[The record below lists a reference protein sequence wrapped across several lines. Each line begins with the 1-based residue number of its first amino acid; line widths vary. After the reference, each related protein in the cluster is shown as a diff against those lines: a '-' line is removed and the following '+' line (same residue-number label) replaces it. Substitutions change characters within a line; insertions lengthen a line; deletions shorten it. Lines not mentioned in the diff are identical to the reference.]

1 MAVRQLD
8 LFHPEHGQDNIC
20 LKLQCCQGMK
30 ETFEHICWTCP
41 CGQACWQKLICH
53 WIGER
58 RELGRLQ
65 NFLANCANRRTPRLS
80 TVVQAQLERYHSD
93 EMTAYA
99 AVWTHI
105 WHILS
110 SVCITRLWQPSDV
123 PARERNSVH
132 EF

>member
-20 LKLQCCQGMK
+20 LKLQCCQGVK
-30 ETFEHICWTCP
+30 ETLEQSV
-41 CGQACWQKLICH
+41 GQARVGNPAGKKLICH
-53 WIGER
+53 CIGER

-65 NFLANCANRRTPRLS
+65 NFLVNCANRRTPRLS